1 MEEHRNKRKRREER
15 KRMEEREKESV
26 KMNKELIDTMIS
38 TGDQIVGA
46 VADGR
51 KTENILTK
59 PKNPPIW
66 GPVDYERYE
75 EQVNYWNQNSKD
87 LEVSKFNLLL
97 NKMNKKKEI
106 PGSVMKVIHDRTH
119 S

>member
-1 MEEHRNKRKRREER
+1 M
-15 KRMEEREKESV
+15 
-26 KMNKELIDTMIS
+26 
-38 TGDQIVGA
+38 
-46 VADGR
+46 ADGR

-75 EQVNYWNQNSKD
+75 EQVNYWNQDSRDSEISKY
-87 LEVSKFNLLL
+87 NLFL
-97 NKMNKKKEI
+97 NKKKEI
-106 PGSVMKVIHDRTH
+106 PGNVMKVIHDRTH